1 MKQAMARSRQMG
13 IVTQRGWLAQLFRQF
28 PAVRPFNMHIFS
40 AIFRCGVLLVSLSSP
55 MLQAEEVAGP
65 DVVIRNTVE
74 RMIAR
79 IDAER
84 DKLTEDDTLA
94 RRIVDEEITPI
105 VDFRRIAR
113 AVMAEHFSSASTEQK
128 HRFLNTFRNSL
139 LETYASGITLYE
151 GQQWDILPLTEDDV
165 RGNRARVRME
175 VVTEGGEM
183 IPIVYMLFQDRS
195 GWRIDNVIVNG
206 LNLGRVFRTQFAQAM
221 QQYAGDV
228 DQVIANWRGDIPEE
242 AVRGGGDEA

>member
-1 MKQAMARSRQMG
+1 MEQEIAYSRQLG
-13 IVTQRGWLAQLFRQF
+13 IAAQRGWLAPLFRL
-28 PAVRPFNMHIFS
+28 FS
-40 AIFRCGVLLVSLSSP
+40 HLRVVNERVPAIFGSGLLLLLCLSSP

-65 DVVIRNTVE
+65 DVVIRSTVE
-74 RMIAR
+74 RMISR
-79 IDAER
+79 IDAQREQ
-84 DKLTEDDTLA
+84 LAGDDALA

-128 HRFLNTFRNSL
+128 HRFLDTFRNGL
-139 LETYASGITLYE
+139 LDTYASGITLYE

-175 VVTEGGEM
+175 VVTEGGEVV
-183 IPIVYMLFQDRS
+183 PIVYMLFQDRS

-242 AVRGGGDEA
+242 AVREGGDEA